1 MLARLASRPRADLTR
16 ARAPAPSPPAPGVSM
31 PPRAAPARA
40 PVRPRPRREP
50 APPRAVADD
59 EALLAELGGS
69 DAEEPNAGEPD
80 AEESM
85 EALERRLRGELA
97 TMADGMAEDEAA
109 LRRDLDAMGDEED
122 EADALMRE
130 ILAEERAERDAV
142 AASVAASIAADAEA
156 LRAECHAMKLEAVR
170 LKRAGDMD
178 GAREALRR
186 AKALAARAEAAEAE
200 AARAADRGESPGA
213 AGGALGASLG
223 ASSLGASLAALEEA
237 VKAAKL
243 DAIAKKRSGDMAGA
257 RACLRRSKELQ
268 ATLDRRREEATEEES
283 GRPRGLSVE
292 ASSNTPEKNAREPGA
307 AANAGSHLSNHRP
320 ASRKNA
326 SSATRADP
334 APPPEDLDAMLAA
347 ARSAAAGD
355 SAGES
360 EGEGEATLAAASG
373 NDDDD
378 AEEDAE
384 LLRRELGG
392 DALGETH
399 FGDAYDGLDASG
411 AARDVDEGALA
422 RARAAELDAEAKEAK
437 ARAVRLRREGDA
449 EGAREALREAKRTQ
463 AELERVKA
471 DFGVE

>member
-1 MLARLASRPRADLTR
+1 
-16 ARAPAPSPPAPGVSM
+16 M

-69 DAEEPNAGEPD
+69 DAEEPDAGEPD

-122 EADALMRE
+122 EADVLMRE

-156 LRAECHAMKLEAVR
+156 LRAECHAVKLEAVR

-213 AGGALGASLG
+213 AGGAF
-223 ASSLGASLAALEEA
+223 GASLAALEEA

-257 RACLRRSKELQ
+257 RASLRRSKELQ
-268 ATLDRRREEATEEES
+268 ATLDRRREEATEES

-292 ASSNTPEKNAREPGA
+292 ASSNTPEKNTRELGA
-307 AANAGSHLSNHRP
+307 AANAGSRSNHRTES
-320 ASRKNA
+320 SRNA
-326 SSATRADP
+326 SSATRADLQ
-334 APPPEDLDAMLAA
+334 PPPEDLDAMLAA

-422 RARAAELDAEAKEAK
+422 RARAAELDAEASEAK

>member
-122 EADALMRE
+122 EADVLMRE

-186 AKALAARAEAAEAE
+186 AKALAARADAAEAE

-213 AGGALGASLG
+213 AGGPLGAASLG

-257 RACLRRSKELQ
+257 RASLRRSKELQ
-268 ATLDRRREEATEEES
+268 ATLDRRREEATEES

-292 ASSNTPEKNAREPGA
+292 ASSSTPEKNTREPGA
-307 AANAGSHLSNHRP
+307 AANAGSRSNHRTES
-320 ASRKNA
+320 SRNA
-326 SSATRADP
+326 SSATRADLQ
-334 APPPEDLDAMLAA
+334 PPPEDLDAMLAA

>member
-1 MLARLASRPRADLTR
+1 MLARLASRRRADLTR

-69 DAEEPNAGEPD
+69 DAEEPDAGEPD

-122 EADALMRE
+122 EADVLMRE

-213 AGGALGASLG
+213 AGAPLGASLG

-257 RACLRRSKELQ
+257 RASLRRSKELQ
-268 ATLDRRREEATEEES
+268 ATLDRRREEATQEES
-283 GRPRGLSVE
+283 GRPRDLSVE
-292 ASSNTPEKNAREPGA
+292 ASSNTPEKNTREPGA
-307 AANAGSHLSNHRP
+307 AANAGSRSNHRTES
-320 ASRKNA
+320 SRNA
-326 SSATRADP
+326 SSATRADLQ
-334 APPPEDLDAMLAA
+334 PPPEDLDAMLAA

-378 AEEDAE
+378 ANEDAE

>member
-1 MLARLASRPRADLTR
+1 
-16 ARAPAPSPPAPGVSM
+16 M

-122 EADALMRE
+122 EADVLMRE

-213 AGGALGASLG
+213 AGGALGAASFG

-257 RACLRRSKELQ
+257 RASLRRSKELQ
-268 ATLDRRREEATEEES
+268 ATLDRRREEATGEATAGYA
-283 GRPRGLSVE
+283 GRPRGHFVE
-292 ASSNTPEKNAREPGA
+292 ASSASEPRGRVVEKPREPGA
-307 AANAGSHLSNHRP
+307 ANAGSCSNHRT
-320 ASRKNA
+320 ASRNA
-326 SSATRADP
+326 SVVNEGVT
-334 APPPEDLDAMLAA
+334 EDVD
-347 ARSAAAGD
+347 
-355 SAGES
+355 
-360 EGEGEATLAAASG
+360 ATLAAALSAMA
-373 NDDDD
+373 NFD
-378 AEEDAE
+378 AGDTVGEGEAPEAAETLDAEDAE

-463 AELERVKA
+463 AEIERVKA

>member
-1 MLARLASRPRADLTR
+1 
-16 ARAPAPSPPAPGVSM
+16 M

-122 EADALMRE
+122 EADVLMRE

-213 AGGALGASLG
+213 AGGALGAASFGASSLG

-257 RACLRRSKELQ
+257 RASLRRSKELQ
-268 ATLDRRREEATEEES
+268 ATLDRRREEATEES

-292 ASSNTPEKNAREPGA
+292 ASSSTPEKNTREPGA
-307 AANAGSHLSNHRP
+307 AANAGSRSNHRTES
-320 ASRKNA
+320 SRNA
-326 SSATRADP
+326 SSATRADLQ
-334 APPPEDLDAMLAA
+334 PPPEDLDAMLAA

-373 NDDDD
+373 NDDGD

>member
-1 MLARLASRPRADLTR
+1 
-16 ARAPAPSPPAPGVSM
+16 M

-80 AEESM
+80 ADESM

-122 EADALMRE
+122 EADVLMRE

-156 LRAECHAMKLEAVR
+156 LRAECHAVKLEAVR

-200 AARAADRGESPGA
+200 ASRAADRGESLGA
-213 AGGALGASLG
+213 AGAPPASLG
-223 ASSLGASLAALEEA
+223 ASLGASLAALEEA

-257 RACLRRSKELQ
+257 RASLRRSKELQ
-268 ATLDRRREEATEEES
+268 ATLDRRREEATGEATAGS
-283 GRPRGLSVE
+283 GRPRGHFVE
-292 ASSNTPEKNAREPGA
+292 ASSASEPG
-307 AANAGSHLSNHRP
+307 AANAGSRSNHRT
-320 ASRKNA
+320 ASRNA

-334 APPPEDLDAMLAA
+334 APTEDVDAMLAA
-347 ARSAAAGD
+347 ALSAMANDAGD
-355 SAGES
+355 S
-360 EGEGEATLAAASG
+360 EGEGEAPSAASG
-373 NDDDD
+373 NDD
-378 AEEDAE
+378 AEDAE

-411 AARDVDEGALA
+411 AVRDVDEGALA
-422 RARAAELDAEAKEAK
+422 RARAAELDAVVSEAK

-449 EGAREALREAKRTQ
+449 EGAREALRGAKRTQ